1 MDIFSFVTLFG
12 GLAFFLFGMKV
23 LSDSLK
29 KTAGGKLESLLKKAT
44 DNPIK
49 GLGIGALIT
58 VAIQSSS
65 AMTVMLVGFVN
76 SGIMELAQTV
86 GVIFGSDIGT
96 TLTAW
101 ILSLSGIDGG
111 DVFILKV
118 LKPSCFC
125 LIFAL
130 IGVLLLMASKK
141 QKNKDIGT
149 MLLGF
154 AILMQGMTMMSESMA
169 PLKDMESFTD
179 LLTAFNNPLL
189 GILAGAVVTGIIQSS
204 AASIGI
210 LQSLSLTG
218 QLSYSVAIPLIL
230 GANIGTCATAV
241 LSSIGVSRDAKR
253 VTAIH
258 VEIKVIGVIIWLI
271 AYCLLSY
278 VFHIP
283 LMDEKIGVV
292 GIAMVHSIFNI
303 SNSIILMPFRNV
315 LVKISRIFIKEKDE
329 EKEFIL
335 DERLML
341 TPPIAVA
348 ECRNSMKKM
357 ISKAKNGLD
366 ISTLMLLNGY
376 NDADFETIKKNEES
390 IDKFEDR
397 IGTYLM
403 KLTTTQHLSVQ
414 DKNNSSRMLQAV
426 GEIERIADHANYL
439 SNSSEELF
447 EKKIEFSAEAKAELI
462 RIVHA
467 VRKVYT
473 LAIDCFLSEDAKGAK
488 DIGPL
493 RIVINEM
500 SDEFKANHVERLASG
515 QCTTEQGFVFNDI
528 LYSCVRIAEHSLNIA
543 AIAYRFKNPS
553 KENYT
558 TYMHDFKQLKD
569 SVSERRYKEFL
580 DEFSSV
586 EKACGEAV

>member
-44 DNPIK
+44 DNPVK

-189 GILAGAVVTGIIQSS
+189 GILAGAIVTGIIQSS

-210 LQSLSLTG
+210 LQSLSMTG

-258 VEIKVIGVIIWLI
+258 VEIKIIGTIIWLI
-271 AYCLLSY
+271 AYCFMCF
-278 VFHIP
+278 VFHVP
-283 LMDEKIGVV
+283 FMDEKIGVV

-303 SNSIILMPFRNV
+303 SNSIILMPFRNL
-315 LVKISRIFIKEKDE
+315 LVKLSRLFIKEKDE
-329 EKEFIL
+329 EKEFLL

-414 DKNNSSRMLQAV
+414 DKNYSSRMLQAV

-447 EKKIEFSAEAKAELI
+447 EKKIEFSNEAKDELI

-473 LAIDCFLSEDAKGAK
+473 LAIDCFLSEDARGAK

-543 AIAYRFKNPS
+543 AIAYRFKNPT

-569 SVSERRYKEFL
+569 SVSERKYKEFL
-580 DEFSSV
+580 DKYSSV
-586 EKACGEAV
+586 EKASEED